1 MGSPTGARI
10 SLFATLLTF
19 CALVVV
25 LMPEATYARP
35 PSFLSRRRRVSDQ
48 RLAEIETLMGLEN
61 VRGKVVTVPVAFGV
75 LDPDKIGR
83 RRRSATNNRLET
95 LQRIMQIIAN
105 NPDMFVDKKKILPL
119 PPKYGDR
126 NLEFKRKLILYK
138 PE

>member
-1 MGSPTGARI
+1 MSNPMVARI
-10 SLFATLLTF
+10 SLFPMFLMF

-25 LMPEATYARP
+25 LMPGAAYARP
-35 PSFLSRRRRVSDQ
+35 PSLLSRQRRVSDQ

-95 LQRIMQIIAN
+95 LQRIVRILAN
-105 NPDMFVDKKKILPL
+105 NPDMFVAEEKILPL
-119 PPKYGDR
+119 PLKFKESRR
-126 NLEFKRKLILYK
+126 NVDDEYQLI
-138 PE
+138 

>member
-10 SLFATLLTF
+10 SLFATLLT
-19 CALVVV
+19 CCTLVVV
-25 LMPEATYARP
+25 LMPESTYARP

-119 PPKYGDR
+119 PLKFK
-126 NLEFKRKLILYK
+126 EFRRGIDDEYQYN
-138 PE
+138 